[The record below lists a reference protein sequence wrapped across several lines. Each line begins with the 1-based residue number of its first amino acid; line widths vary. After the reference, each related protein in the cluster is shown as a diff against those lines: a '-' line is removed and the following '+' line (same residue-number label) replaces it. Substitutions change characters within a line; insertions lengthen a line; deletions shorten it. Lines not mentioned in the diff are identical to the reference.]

1 MEIDLSGARILYQND
16 WFMLSEAVVN
26 TWIVMAV
33 ITAVCIFL
41 TRGLKVHATT
51 RRQIVA
57 EWIVTKVNGLVS
69 TNMGPKFRLSIYA
82 PLAASVL
89 GISTLSSLL
98 GLVTMFSPTADL
110 STLIGWA
117 AVVFVLITYWK
128 IKTNGLGGYLLG
140 YFKPLPPL
148 MPINV
153 ISEVMTP
160 LSMAFRHFGNVASG
174 SLISMLVYSALG
186 AASAALFGLIP
197 GVVGQV
203 MSGVPLL
210 QIGLPAILSIYF
222 DLFSSCIQ
230 AFIFCMLMMINISVA
245 AEG

>member
-69 TNMGPKFRLSIYA
+69 TNMGPKFGLSFYA

-117 AVVFVLITYWK
+117 AVVF
-128 IKTNGLGGYLLG
+128 
-140 YFKPLPPL
+140 
-148 MPINV
+148 
-153 ISEVMTP
+153 
-160 LSMAFRHFGNVASG
+160 
-174 SLISMLVYSALG
+174 
-186 AASAALFGLIP
+186 
-197 GVVGQV
+197 
-203 MSGVPLL
+203 
-210 QIGLPAILSIYF
+210 
-222 DLFSSCIQ
+222 
-230 AFIFCMLMMINISVA
+230 
-245 AEG
+245 

>member
-1 MEIDLSGARILYQND
+1 
-16 WFMLSEAVVN
+16 
-26 TWIVMAV
+26 
-33 ITAVCIFL
+33 
-41 TRGLKVHATT
+41 
-51 RRQIVA
+51 
-57 EWIVTKVNGLVS
+57 
-69 TNMGPKFRLSIYA
+69 
-82 PLAASVL
+82 
-89 GISTLSSLL
+89 
-98 GLVTMFSPTADL
+98 
-110 STLIGWA
+110 
-117 AVVFVLITYWK
+117 
-128 IKTNGLGGYLLG
+128 
-140 YFKPLPPL
+140 

-174 SLISMLVYSALG
+174 SIISMLVYSALG

>member
-1 MEIDLSGARILYQND
+1 MGVDITGARILYQNE

-33 ITAVCIFL
+33 IVAVCIFL

-51 RRQIVA
+51 KRQIVA
-57 EWIVTKVNGLVS
+57 EWIVTKVNGLVKE
-69 TNMGPKFRLSIYA
+69 NMGPRFKLSFYA
-82 PLAASVL
+82 PLAASIL
-89 GISTLSSLL
+89 SISALSSLSSLL
-98 GLVTMFSPTADL
+98 SMDPPTKDL

-117 AVVFVLITYWK
+117 AVVLVLITYWK
-128 IKTNGLGGYLLG
+128 IKANGFWGYIWG
-140 YFKPLPPL
+140 FFKPLPPL

-153 ISEVMTP
+153 VSEIMTP

-174 SLISMLVYSALG
+174 SIISMLVYSALA

-203 MSGVPLL
+203 MSGIPLL

>member
-69 TNMGPKFRLSIYA
+69 T
-82 PLAASVL
+82 
-89 GISTLSSLL
+89 ISTLSSLL

-174 SLISMLVYSALG
+174 SIISMLVYSALG

>member
-1 MEIDLSGARILYQND
+1 MEINLSGARILYQND

-57 EWIVTKVNGLVS
+57 EWIVTKVNGLVRE
-69 TNMGPKFRLSIYA
+69 NMGPKFRLSFYA

-89 GISTLSSLL
+89 SISALSSLSSLL
-98 GLVTMFSPTADL
+98 TMDPPTKDL

-117 AVVFVLITYWK
+117 LVVFVLITYWK
-128 IKTNGLGGYLLG
+128 IKTNGLGGYLWG
-140 YFKPLPPL
+140 FFKPLPPL

-153 ISEVMTP
+153 VSEVMTP

-174 SLISMLVYSALG
+174 SIISMMVYSALG

-210 QIGLPAILSIYF
+210 QIGLPAVMSVYF